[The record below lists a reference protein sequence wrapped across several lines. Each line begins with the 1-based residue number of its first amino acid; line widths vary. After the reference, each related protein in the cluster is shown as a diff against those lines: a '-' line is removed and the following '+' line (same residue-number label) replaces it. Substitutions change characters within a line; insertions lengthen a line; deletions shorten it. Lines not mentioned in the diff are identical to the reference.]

1 MKNKKYIMPFLTI
14 FFLLAIDAFIVARL
28 EDSKYLTDFTNIP
41 KFTTKDINGNIVTE
55 DIFKGNFTVVCLW
68 VTKDAEGSRKLLS
81 ELYDWQKNS
90 DKTFQIVGIAGDIR
104 DNSSEEQIE
113 KARLI
118 CKNID
123 ILQIKVNDDLTELL
137 TPIRNA
143 PTVFFTD
150 ENGFIVGQPVIGNE
164 SELIKKEVNRLTE
177 KKSPW
182 GKTKE
187 TAQRDIFYSP

>member
-90 DKTFQIVGIAGDIR
+90 VKTFQIVGIAGDIR

-143 PTVFFTD
+143 PTVFF
-150 ENGFIVGQPVIGNE
+150 
-164 SELIKKEVNRLTE
+164 
-177 KKSPW
+177 
-182 GKTKE
+182 
-187 TAQRDIFYSP
+187 